1 MGGIFRLYRE
11 AYQGLPKQVWLI
23 SLIMLVNRSGT
34 MVVPFMTIYLTS
46 PEMGYSIGK
55 AGYVLGAFGLG
66 SILGG
71 YLGGR
76 ITDRIGHYKVQ
87 FATLLGGGIL
97 FMVLGQVKS
106 FELILLVTFL
116 LSSINEAFRPANAA
130 SIASYA
136 DEGNRTRSFSLNR
149 LAVNLGWAVGSALGG
164 VLASIDFSVL
174 FWVDGIT
181 NIAAALLLRYL
192 LKPSSSVKKEKGFEK
207 ITAQSAYKDKIY
219 VVFIFLTIL
228 FAICFFQM
236 FSTLSAYMKNQ
247 LGFTSL
253 FIGSLM
259 AVNGLVITFIEMVL
273 VYKLEGKRSPT
284 FYIISG
290 VFLVA
295 IAYILL
301 NIFSITHTM
310 GLIIILLITFGEIF
324 SMPFMNSFWTS
335 RSNAGNRGQYAG
347 LYTIA
352 WSIAHTTGPLMGAQV
367 ADKYGFDTLW
377 WSVGILGFMATAGFF
392 LLHIKLEK
400 KSIA

>member
-1 MGGIFRLYRE
+1 MGGFFRLYRE

-55 AGYVLGAFGLG
+55 AGLVMGAFGLG

-76 ITDRIGHYKVQ
+76 ITDKIGHYKVQ
-87 FATLLGGGIL
+87 FFTLLGGGLL
-97 FMVLGQVKS
+97 FMVLGQVKQ
-106 FELILLVTFL
+106 FELICLVTFL
-116 LSSINEAFRPANAA
+116 LSSVNEAFRPANAA
-130 SIASYA
+130 SIATYA
-136 DEGNRTRSFSLNR
+136 HEGNRTRSFSLNR

-164 VLASIDFSVL
+164 VLASINYTAL

-181 NIAAALLLRYL
+181 NIAAAFLLRYL
-192 LKPSSSVKKEKGFEK
+192 LKPPATDQKTKHHPETS
-207 ITAQSAYKDKIY
+207 IASAYKDKMY
-219 VVFIFLTIL
+219 LLFILLTIL
-228 FAICFFQM
+228 FSICFFQM

-253 FIGSLM
+253 FIGMLM
-259 AVNGLVITFIEMVL
+259 AVNGLVITFLEMVL
-273 VYKLEGKRSPT
+273 VYKLEGRRSPT
-284 FYIISG
+284 YYIVAG
-290 VFLVA
+290 VLLIAVA
-295 IAYILL
+295 YTLL
-301 NIFSITHTM
+301 NLFPIDHTM
-310 GLIIILLITFGEIF
+310 GMIVILLITFGEIF

-367 ADKYGFDTLW
+367 ADRFGFDTLW
-377 WSVGILGFMATAGFF
+377 WSVGALGFVAALGFLF
-392 LLHIKLEK
+392 LHVINEK
-400 KSIA
+400 KSVR